1 MFKNGW
7 VFLLL
12 RKFLEIFKR
21 KGFVKL
27 GMIMMK
33 LRNGSILSDSGEGF
47 FFDFCII
54 INELEKFSLEILGEN
69 G

>member
-1 MFKNGW
+1 
-7 VFLLL
+7 
-12 RKFLEIFKR
+12 
-21 KGFVKL
+21 
-27 GMIMMK
+27 MIMMK

-47 FFDFCII
+47 FFDFYII